1 MVFATPCPPVITP
14 RSFLAD
20 KGSRVKG
27 SLCFVVLLFNYKS
40 HVTRPVNELVSIVWP
55 SMIMMGFGLPETLFN
70 KLERFFVGA
79 VPD

>member
-1 MVFATPCPPVITP
+1 M
-14 RSFLAD
+14 
-20 KGSRVKG
+20 
-27 SLCFVVLLFNYKS
+27 LLFNYKI

-55 SMIMMGFGLPETLFN
+55 SMIMMGFGGSERLFN